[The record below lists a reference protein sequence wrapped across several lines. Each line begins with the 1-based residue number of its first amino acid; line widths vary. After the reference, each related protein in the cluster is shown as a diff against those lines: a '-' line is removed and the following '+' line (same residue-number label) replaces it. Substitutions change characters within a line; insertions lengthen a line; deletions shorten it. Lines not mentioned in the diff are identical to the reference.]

1 MSTMTLRE
9 FAGAV
14 NRCTQVLV
22 PVVFAD
28 HDDAI
33 VYLAV
38 PKNEAKDVICK
49 EAKKL
54 GLETVF
60 AELDEEDNCLYVD
73 FPDDEEPG
81 EQEPGD
87 EPEPEE
93 PS

>member
-73 FPDDEEPG
+73 FPDEDEKPEPG
-81 EQEPGD
+81 ERED
-87 EPEPEE
+87 